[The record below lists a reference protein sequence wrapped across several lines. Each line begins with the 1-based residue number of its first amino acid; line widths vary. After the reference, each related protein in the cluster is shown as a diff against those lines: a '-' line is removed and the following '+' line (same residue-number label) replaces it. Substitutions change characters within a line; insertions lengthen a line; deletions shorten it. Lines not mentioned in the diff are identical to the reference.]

1 MRANKNGVNKDQK
14 DKVKKDGYN
23 RGQHCVYC
31 LTYHMIFDEMSA
43 AMKEFSNHMAEQ
55 FRGKVLSAE
64 TDRDHIHL
72 LVSLPPNT
80 NISVFVRSI
89 KTQLSR
95 EMRKRFP
102 EQIKQY
108 ICGDDSS
115 FWSRSY
121 FIATTGSVSL
131 ETVKQYIESQR
142 SEEHQAKK
150 NQQFQ
155 KKTLLE

>member
-1 MRANKNGVNKDQK
+1 MRTNKNGVNKDQK

-31 LTYHMIFDEMSA
+31 LTYHMIFVTHYRKPVINDEMSA
-43 AMKEFSNHMAEQ
+43 AMKDFSNHMAEQ

-95 EMRKRFP
+95 EMRKRW
-102 EQIKQY
+102 IY
-108 ICGDDSS
+108 
-115 FWSRSY
+115 
-121 FIATTGSVSL
+121 V
-131 ETVKQYIESQR
+131 
-142 SEEHQAKK
+142 
-150 NQQFQ
+150 N
-155 KKTLLE
+155 TLNTKS

>member
-31 LTYHMIFDEMSA
+31 LTYHMIFVTHYRKPVINDEMSA

-80 NISVFVRSI
+80 NISVFVLSYPERCASVFRNRSNSI
-89 KTQLSR
+89 SMGTIPHSGAAATLSQL
-95 EMRKRFP
+95 P
-102 EQIKQY
+102 EVFLLKQ
-108 ICGDDSS
+108 
-115 FWSRSY
+115 
-121 FIATTGSVSL
+121 
-131 ETVKQYIESQR
+131 
-142 SEEHQAKK
+142 
-150 NQQFQ
+150 
-155 KKTLLE
+155 

>member
-1 MRANKNGVNKDQK
+1 MRTNKNGVNKDQK

-31 LTYHMIFDEMSA
+31 LTYHMIFVTHYRKPVINDEMSA

-89 KTQLSR
+89 KTQLSER
-95 EMRKRFP
+95 CASDFRNRSNSIFMGTIPRSGAAATLSQLP
-102 EQIKQY
+102 EVFLLKQ
-108 ICGDDSS
+108 
-115 FWSRSY
+115 
-121 FIATTGSVSL
+121 
-131 ETVKQYIESQR
+131 
-142 SEEHQAKK
+142 
-150 NQQFQ
+150 
-155 KKTLLE
+155 

>member
-1 MRANKNGVNKDQK
+1 MD
-14 DKVKKDGYN
+14 YN
-23 RGQHCVYC
+23 RKRHSVYL
-31 LTYHMIFDEMSA
+31 LTYHMVFVTKWRKPVITDEIGDFMVA
-43 AMKEFSNHMAEQ
+43 TARRLCDGYGGELIA
-55 FRGKVLSAE
+55 GE

-80 NISVFVRSI
+80 NVSVFVRSI

-108 ICGDDSS
+108 IYGDDTS

>member
-1 MRANKNGVNKDQK
+1 MRTNKNGVNKDQK

-31 LTYHMIFDEMSA
+31 LTYHMIFVTHYRKPVINDEMSA

-80 NISVFVRSI
+80 NISVFVTPWGQGQWLFYCHRWLIYFSGVSGKNMAHPLGCALHNARKQCFFNAPVSSLLPVLWFFRSI
-89 KTQLSR
+89 
-95 EMRKRFP
+95 
-102 EQIKQY
+102 
-108 ICGDDSS
+108 
-115 FWSRSY
+115 
-121 FIATTGSVSL
+121 
-131 ETVKQYIESQR
+131 
-142 SEEHQAKK
+142 
-150 NQQFQ
+150 
-155 KKTLLE
+155 

>member
-1 MRANKNGVNKDQK
+1 MRTNKNGVNKDQK

-31 LTYHMIFDEMSA
+31 LTYHMIFVTHYRKPVINDEMSA

-80 NISVFVRSI
+80 NISVFVEASR
-89 KTQLSR
+89 LSY
-95 EMRKRFP
+95 P
-102 EQIKQY
+102 ER
-108 ICGDDSS
+108 C
-115 FWSRSY
+115 
-121 FIATTGSVSL
+121 ASVF
-131 ETVKQYIESQR
+131 R
-142 SEEHQAKK
+142 
-150 NQQFQ
+150 NR
-155 KKTLLE
+155 